1 MGWGGYLG
9 FFWCLMLWGFC
20 LLQDMFLNDDFANQ
34 IFFFLTYVLGCDGLV
49 WILAP
54 RDIDNV

>member
-1 MGWGGYLG
+1 VCWDVMGWGGYLG

-34 IFFFLTYVLGCDGLV
+34 IFFSNLCVGM
-49 WILAP
+49 
-54 RDIDNV
+54 